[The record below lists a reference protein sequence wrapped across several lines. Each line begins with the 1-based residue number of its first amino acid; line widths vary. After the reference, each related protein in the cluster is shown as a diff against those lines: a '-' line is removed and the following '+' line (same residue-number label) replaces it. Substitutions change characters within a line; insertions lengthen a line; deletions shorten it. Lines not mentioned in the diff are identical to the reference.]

1 MSTRDQLTEEERSIL
16 AFAQADLKKHGMN
29 RALAMVQ
36 KTDVKLIDLRTLIG
50 SYQDRWRR
58 QRGQLK
64 VKAPL
69 KMVDTRRPGAID
81 SAPMQRYKDH
91 PIYTM
96 ALPALGKRWRS
107 IGMVFD
113 PEHPAKEIKRLET
126 GQSAYTTSEEAE
138 EHALALC
145 KAWVDGLGAAS
156 EKAN

>member
-1 MSTRDQLTEEERSIL
+1 IL
-16 AFAQADLKKHGMN
+16 AFVQADLKKHGMN
-29 RALAMVQ
+29 RVLAMLQ

-64 VKAPL
+64 FKAPL
-69 KMVDTRRPGAID
+69 TSVDTRRPGAID

-107 IGMVFD
+107 IGIVFD
-113 PEHPAKEIKRLET
+113 PEHPAKEIKRLE
-126 GQSAYTTSEEAE
+126 SNEIACATSEDAE
-138 EHALALC
+138 EHALTLC
-145 KAWVDGLGAAS
+145 KAWVDGLGAGQDKS
-156 EKAN
+156 I

>member
-16 AFAQADLKKHGMN
+16 AFVQADLKKHGMN
-29 RALAMVQ
+29 RALAIVQ
-36 KTDVKLIDLRTLIG
+36 KPDVKLVDLRTVIE

-58 QRGQLK
+58 QRGKLK
-64 VKAPL
+64 FKAPL
-69 KMVDTRRPGAID
+69 KTVDMRPSGALD

-126 GQSAYTTSEEAE
+126 SPSAYATSEEAE

-156 EKAN
+156 DKSN